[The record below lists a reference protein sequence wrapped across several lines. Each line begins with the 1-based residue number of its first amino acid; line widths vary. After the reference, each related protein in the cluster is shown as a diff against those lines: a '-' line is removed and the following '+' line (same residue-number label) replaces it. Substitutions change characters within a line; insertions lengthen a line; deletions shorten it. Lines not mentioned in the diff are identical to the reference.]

1 MNGLRMPY
9 FDPRTPFTS
18 HFSDDPYHSA
28 TLPASW
34 YYDPEIFAAEKEA
47 IFFGTWQFVG
57 YVADLNNPGDYVTA
71 AILDQKVFVIRGKDG
86 ALRGFYNVCM
96 HRGHTLLE
104 GKGQAGFIT
113 CPFHAW
119 TYSGEGDLRA
129 AGNAENVAGFDHADF
144 SLTPIRVE
152 TFLHMVFVNL
162 NDAAPSL
169 ADQAGGLETY
179 VRDNILGLDGLT
191 HARRDTIPIAA
202 NWKFVFDGLECYHC
216 PVIHPE
222 AMKGSDYLNRKG
234 WHESIYSI
242 HTTPGHD
249 TGEEVLFRY
258 SKESE
263 TENQLGYVLYLWPNM
278 MFMARRG
285 QPNFA
290 VAHVM
295 PLDLERCVTTIDHFY
310 PNSPP
315 TEENIR
321 SMNGARDVIWPQ
333 DTLAM
338 AQQQLG
344 VHSLGYR
351 EGRLMVDGIDSWR
364 SEHTTHHFDAM
375 VWHAV
380 TGAHPKAQAK
390 QRRA

>member
-1 MNGLRMPY
+1 M
-9 FDPRTPFTS
+9 
-18 HFSDDPYHSA
+18 
-28 TLPASW
+28 
-34 YYDPEIFAAEKEA
+34 
-47 IFFGTWQFVG
+47 
-57 YVADLNNPGDYVTA
+57 
-71 AILDQKVFVIRGKDG
+71 FVIRGKDG
-86 ALRGFYNVCM
+86 SLRGFYNVCM

-104 GKGQAGFIT
+104 GSGEAGFIS

-119 TYSGEGDLRA
+119 TYDTEGSLRA
-129 AGNAENVAGFDHADF
+129 AGNAENVAGFDHGDF
-144 SLTPIRVE
+144 SLTPVRVE

-162 NDAAPSL
+162 DDRAPSL
-169 ADQAGGLETY
+169 STLAEGLEDH
-179 VRDNILGLDGLT
+179 VRGNLRGFDTLT
-191 HARRDTIPIAA
+191 FARRDTIPIAA

-222 AMKGSDYLNRKG
+222 AMKGSDYENRRG

-242 HTTPGHD
+242 HTTPGHQSSD
-249 TGEEVLFRY
+249 EVLFRY
-258 SKESE
+258 NEDSE
-263 TENQLGYVLYLWPNM
+263 TENQLGYVFYLWPNM

-285 QPNFA
+285 EPNFA
-290 VAHVM
+290 VAHIIPVE
-295 PLDLERCVTTIDHFY
+295 LETCVTTIDHFY

-315 TEENIR
+315 TEENVR

-344 VHSLGYR
+344 VHSMGYR
-351 EGRLMVDGIDSWR
+351 EGRLMVDQSDSWR

-380 TGAHPKAQAK
+380 ASTLPEAAK
-390 QRRA
+390 RSA

>member
-1 MNGLRMPY
+1 MPY
-9 FDPRTPFTS
+9 FDPATPFTS
-18 HFSDDPYHSA
+18 SFSDDPHHSA

-34 YYDPEIFAAEKEA
+34 YYDPDIFASEKEA
-47 IFFGTWQFVG
+47 IFCGTWQFVG
-57 YVADLNNPGDYVTA
+57 YSADLTNAGDYITA
-71 AILDQKVFVIRGKDG
+71 EILDQKVFVIRGKDG
-86 ALRGFYNVCM
+86 NLRGFYNVCM

-104 GKGQAGFIT
+104 GNGQASFIT

-119 TYSGEGDLRA
+119 TYDPQGALRA
-129 AGNAENVAGFDHADF
+129 AGNAENVAGFDHGDF

-162 NDAAPSL
+162 NADVATLASL
-169 ADQAGGLETY
+169 AGGLERYIHENLRGMDT
-179 VRDNILGLDGLT
+179 LGF
-191 HARRDTIPIAA
+191 ARRDTISIAA

-222 AMKGSDYLNRKG
+222 AMKGSDYQNRKG

-249 TGEEVLFRY
+249 DNDDVLFRFD
-258 SKESE
+258 KNNAGQ
-263 TENQLGYVLYLWPNM
+263 NQLAHVFYLWPNM
-278 MFMARRG
+278 MFMSRRG
-285 QPNFA
+285 EPNFA

-295 PLDLERCVTTIDHFY
+295 PVDLERCVTTIDHFY
-310 PNSPP
+310 PTLPP

-344 VHSLGYR
+344 IHCRGYR
-351 EGRLMVDGIDSWR
+351 EGRLMVDQVDSWR
-364 SEHTTHHFDAM
+364 SEHTTHHFDMM

-380 TGAHPKAQAK
+380 TGALPEAAK
-390 QRRA
+390 RRA

>member
-1 MNGLRMPY
+1 MSY
-9 FDPRTPFTS
+9 FNPRTPFTS
-18 HFSDDPYHSA
+18 SFSDDPHRSA

-34 YYDPEIFAAEKEA
+34 YYDPEIQAVEKEA
-47 IFFGTWQFVG
+47 IFFGTWQLIG
-57 YVADLNNPGDYVTA
+57 YHDDLAAAGDYVTA
-71 AILDQKVFVIRGKDG
+71 EILDQKVFVIRGKDEK
-86 ALRGFYNVCM
+86 LRGFFNVCM
-96 HRGHTLLE
+96 HRSHTLLE

-119 TYSGEGDLRA
+119 TYDAEGGLRA
-129 AGNAENVAGFDHADF
+129 AGNSENVAGFDHDDF

-152 TFLHMVFVNL
+152 TFLHMVFINL
-162 NDAAPSL
+162 DDDAPSL

-179 VRDNILGLDGLT
+179 VRDNILGIDGLT
-191 HARRDTIPIAA
+191 FARRDTIPIAA

-222 AMKGSDYLNRKG
+222 AMKGSDYENRKG
-234 WHESIYSI
+234 WHESTYSI

-249 TGEEVLFRY
+249 STDEVLFRFNKD
-258 SKESE
+258 SQ

-278 MFMARRG
+278 MFVARRG
-285 QPNFA
+285 APNFA
-290 VAHVM
+290 IAHVM
-295 PLDLERCVTTIDHFY
+295 PTGLESCVTTIDHFY

-315 TEENIR
+315 TEENVR

-351 EGRLMVDGIDSWR
+351 EGRLMVDQVDSWR
-364 SEHTTHHFDAM
+364 SEHTTHHFDMM

-380 TGAHPKAQAK
+380 IGSVPALA
-390 QRRA
+390 QRRRA